1 MNRILKAFVILFI
14 SSCQSDGSTSDSQTL
29 TSQNLIDTS
38 IEQTKELKLVWSD
51 EFEGTSLNLDNWSFE
66 LGDGCPSL
74 CGWGN
79 NELQIYTDKNHRLED
94 GVLVISAKK
103 DDQGYFTSSRII
115 TKAKQEFQYGRIETR
130 IKVPSGA
137 GLWPAFWAL
146 GNDIDTN
153 SWPDCGEIDIMEYVG
168 RKPGEVFTSIH
179 TRSSYG
185 NTINTQTTPSPNI
198 EDNFHVYAIEWNEY
212 FIEFFLDENK
222 VYTYFPQIKNKDTWP
237 FNKPFFV
244 ILNLAIGGNFGGPV
258 ANNITFPKDYFID
271 YVRVYQY

>member
-222 VYTYFPQIKNKDTWP
+222 VYTYSPQIKNKDTWP